1 MTFLYKADPTRGIEW
16 ATLFASQA
24 PDLPFRI
31 WPDVGDPSAVRYLAT
46 WVPPDDFVSRF
57 PNLEILFSVGAG
69 VDQFDF
75 ASLPPTLPLVR
86 MVEPGVV
93 GGMVDYVTL
102 AVLAFHRDLPTY
114 MAQQRQ
120 KTWAPLRVHTPA
132 RRRVGVLGLGQL
144 GQAVLARLTGMGFDC
159 AGWSR
164 SRRDVTGVAC
174 FAGEGELDAFLARTD
189 YLVCLL
195 PLTDETR
202 GFLDTN
208 LFARLPKGAV
218 VINCGRGGHLV
229 AEDLLAAL
237 ESGQVSAAM
246 LDVTDPE
253 PLPPE
258 HPFWEHPRIV
268 LTPHVASMTQPETG
282 VRAVLDNIRRHK
294 AGEPL
299 IGLVDTTRGY

>member
-16 ATLFASQA
+16 AALFAAQA

-31 WPDVGDPSAVRYLAT
+31 WPDIGDPSAVRYLVT
-46 WVPPDDFVSRF
+46 WVPPDDLANRF
-57 PNLEILFSVGAG
+57 PNLEILFSVAAG

-102 AVLAFHRDLPTY
+102 AVLTFHRDLPTY

-120 KTWAPLRVHTPA
+120 KTWAPLTVHMPA

-144 GQAVLARLTGMGFDC
+144 GQAVLVRLTGMGFDC

-202 GFLDTN
+202 GFLDAG

-229 AEDLLAAL
+229 AEDLLATL

-253 PLPPE
+253 PLPPD

-299 IGLVDTTRGY
+299 IGLVDTARGY